1 MFEYI
6 YETNGKQLRLKD
18 KFLFEEL
25 KQAVFSLNHKEIDNW
40 FKKLNLNSNDLNNLI
55 KVILNQP
62 YFFTFQTL
70 NNENVFQKMN
80 EQMKMV
86 LPYFESKHYNY
97 LLKNEFYLYKYDN
110 EVWKIYFEKAKE
122 EKKLKD
128 FYSSISINKLIIEL
142 FHNENFERLEQIEN
156 IIQKKFNMIYTK
168 DIPYFYEEKNS
179 NGCLYLK
186 LDKKIN
192 IKNMILW
199 DYTDKKKEFY
209 EKRKIKNI
217 SLEKIN
223 EIKELF
229 NNAIQEKKQY
239 YRDERYEYILKAIT
253 IYEKII
259 LMMNLNK
266 NLLNKN
272 ISKTKY
278 KL

>member
-6 YETNGKQLRLKD
+6 YETNGKQLSLKD

-25 KQAVFSLNHKEIDNW
+25 KQAVFILNHKEIDNW

-55 KVILNQP
+55 KVILNQT

-97 LLKNEFYLYKYDN
+97 LLQNEFYLYKYDN